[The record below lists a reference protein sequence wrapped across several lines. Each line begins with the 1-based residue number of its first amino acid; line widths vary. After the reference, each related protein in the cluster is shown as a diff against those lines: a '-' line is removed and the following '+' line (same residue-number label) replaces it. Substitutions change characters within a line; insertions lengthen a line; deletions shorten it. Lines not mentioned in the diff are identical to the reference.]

1 MNSVSRRQTLLTCS
15 ALLLPAIGRADGL
28 EKPLA
33 ALERRVGGR
42 LGVAVLDTATRTTTG
57 HRADERFGMC
67 STFKLPLAAVILRE
81 IERGHLRFDQF
92 VPYTK
97 ADFVPHTPV
106 TGQHLADGGMTVGAL
121 AEAAQTTSDNLAANL
136 LLQLIGGPAGL
147 TRHLRELGDPTT
159 RIDRIEPAMNI
170 VLPGELHDTTTPAA
184 MAATV
189 ARITVGDALAP
200 ASRERLLGWMEATD
214 TGLKRLRAGF
224 PAGWRAGDKTGTFF
238 ADGMAGKYNDL
249 AITWPLGRAPL
260 IVTAFYETATPTR
273 ELSDSE
279 AGILAE
285 VGRIAAAWQA
295 STS

>member
-1 MNSVSRRQTLLTCS
+1 MNSLSRRQALLSAS
-15 ALLLPAIGRADGL
+15 ALLLPAIGRAEDL

-33 ALERRVGGR
+33 ALERRIGGR
-42 LGVAVLDTATRTTTG
+42 LGVALLDTATGATAG
-57 HRADERFGMC
+57 HRADQRFGMC

-81 IERGHLRFDQF
+81 IDQGRLRFDQF

-106 TGQHLADGGMTVGAL
+106 TGKHLADGGMTVGAL

-147 TRHLRELGDPTT
+147 TRRLRELGDPTT

-184 MAATV
+184 MATTV
-189 ARITVGDALAP
+189 ARITTGDWLTP
-200 ASRERLLGWMEATD
+200 ASRERLLGWMVATD

-224 PAGWRAGDKTGTFF
+224 PTGWRAGDKTGTYF
-238 ADGMAGKYNDL
+238 APGMAGKYNDL
-249 AITWPLGRAPL
+249 AITWPPGRAPL
-260 IVTAFYETATPTR
+260 IVTAFYETARPTD
-273 ELSDSE
+273 ELSAEE

-285 VGRIAAAWQA
+285 VGRIAAAWLV
-295 STS
+295 